1 LKRHGGDVNAGRAVL
16 IGFVLLAIGLAVG
29 IGTRLSD
36 QAAAALA
43 GAACGVG
50 LAGPLGLTLGIY
62 AGSARS
68 RAASQATHAPPP
80 PQVIVIPSAP
90 APASNAPMYHPAPGA
105 LMPPARTFTIIG
117 EEEES

>member
-1 LKRHGGDVNAGRAVL
+1 MKIGGVAV
-16 IGFVLLAIGLAVG
+16 IGIALLAIALAIVVG
-29 IGTRLSD
+29 SRLSD
-36 QAAAALA
+36 QAVAALA